1 MAPASD
7 DAGGLF
13 PCFDSLYQK
22 QRLRQMHS
30 RVQNRTDTAGIG
42 TGGREPQKKSMRL
55 QKANERNESFT
66 LGILSDDD
74 YCNQGGMN
82 NGNNAAVF

>member
-1 MAPASD
+1 MFRQPVSEAATPA
-7 DAGGLF
+7 DAQPGAK
-13 PCFDSLYQK
+13 PD
-22 QRLRQMHS
+22 RHS
-30 RVQNRTDTAGIG
+30 RYRHR
-42 TGGREPQKKSMRL
+42 GREPQKKSMRL